1 MRVTPPLAGL
11 AALTIALNLPRP
23 GCRSWGPTS
32 PRAPARRRP
41 HGADEPVPLRGPAR
55 GAARGHPG
63 PQDRR
68 PRVYQVDVVG
78 FAGERAGVPGHDL
91 TYQAETGLLLSGE
104 SQTPTLP
111 RALVADMP
119 GAEQAVSTAPAL
131 LLARDRAGR
140 DAPGGHAR
148 VSLAEAAAA
157 VGIPSRHGLLA
168 PRRPPRR
175 RYPLLCRVPGG
186 RGPRG
191 RRRPRAPLLRHPARR
206 AGPARRR

>member
-1 MRVTPPLAGL
+1 M
-11 AALTIALNLPRP
+11 
-23 GCRSWGPTS
+23 
-32 PRAPARRRP
+32 
-41 HGADEPVPLRGPAR
+41 
-55 GAARGHPG
+55 
-63 PQDRR
+63 
-68 PRVYQVDVVG
+68 DVVG

-91 TYQAETGLLLSGE
+91 TDQAETGLLLSGE

-111 RALVADMP
+111 RALVADMH

-168 PRRPPRR
+168 PDALLGGGTPYYAVYRAAEGHVAVGALEPHFSDALRAELDLPAGAGDDLAAALSAALTARPARDWQEWGEERGIPT
-175 RYPLLCRVPGG
+175 G
-186 RGPRG
+186 RGAVNGQPR
-191 RRRPRAPLLRHPARR
+191 
-206 AGPARRR
+206 